1 MAVGQG
7 KVLIILSKDV
17 TEQLKQ
23 LSKKTGLSEEDLLLL
38 LMIKADWRLSK
49 EQGFNPLKP

>member
-23 LSKKTGLSEEDLLLL
+23 LSKRTSLSEEDLLLL